1 MKHLMLDLEFLGKP
15 PLARLCTIGA
25 VFFDPST
32 GALGAQFYARV
43 MWDQE
48 ADQSLPFEAS
58 TVAWWMQQDAA
69 ATLEIIDNADRFPLF
84 QVLSNLTAY
93 IKQHCGV
100 KDVQVWGNG
109 SDCDCVILG
118 GAYQSIGK
126 PPPWMFWGPRD
137 VRTIVQLA
145 RDLRGVDIKR
155 AVPFQ
160 GVKHHALH
168 DAIHQAQYVSHGY
181 QLLRGGPNL

>member
-1 MKHLMLDLEFLGKP
+1 MQHLMLDLEFLGKP
-15 PLARLCTIGA
+15 PLARLCTVGA
-25 VFFDPST
+25 VFFEPST
-32 GALGAQFYARV
+32 GEIGAQFYTRV
-43 MWDQE
+43 QWAEELDQP
-48 ADQSLPFEAS
+48 LPFDAS
-58 TVAWWMQQDAA
+58 TVAWWMGQDAA
-69 ATLEIIDNADRFPLF
+69 ATHEIIDGAKRNTLAEALAG
-84 QVLSNLTAY
+84 LSGF
-93 IKQHCGV
+93 IEQFCGV
-100 KDVQVWGNG
+100 KRVQVWGNG

-118 GAYQSIGK
+118 GAYKSLLM
-126 PPPWMFWGPRD
+126 PSPWQFWNTRD

-181 QLLRGGPNL
+181 QLLK

>member
-15 PLARLCTIGA
+15 PLARLCTVGA
-25 VFFDPST
+25 VFFEPST
-32 GALGAQFYARV
+32 GEIGAQFYARV
-43 MWDQE
+43 RWAE
-48 ADQSLPFEAS
+48 ETDQSLPFEAS
-58 TVAWWMQQDAA
+58 TVAWWMKQGA
-69 ATLEIIDNADRFPLF
+69 ATHEITDDADRHTIV
-84 QVLSNLTAY
+84 QVLTGLADF
-93 IKQHCGV
+93 IVQHCSV

-118 GAYQSIGK
+118 GAYKSVHM
-126 PPPWMFWGPRD
+126 PAPWQFWNTRD

-155 AVPFQ
+155 ALPFQ

-168 DAIHQAQYVSHGY
+168 DAMHQAQYVSHGF
-181 QLLRGGPNL
+181 QLLGGV